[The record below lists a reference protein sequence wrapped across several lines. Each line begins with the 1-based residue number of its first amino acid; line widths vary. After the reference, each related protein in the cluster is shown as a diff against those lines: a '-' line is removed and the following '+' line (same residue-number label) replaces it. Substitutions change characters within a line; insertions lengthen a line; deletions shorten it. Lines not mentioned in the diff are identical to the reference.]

1 MRIKIRTLKNQ
12 KKNYRLYFEKK
23 TIDNSAVSISLFCM
37 SVICERLLELSVIL
51 WTENF
56 AKVDVSLH
64 GT

>member
-12 KKNYRLYFEKK
+12 KTNYRLYFEKK